1 MKTKLTL
8 CALLLS
14 LVVMPALAIPTPAIA
29 QGVELSD
36 TRVIMATVVALDRT
50 TRAMTL
56 RAADGD
62 MVTIKIP
69 ADDPHFDRIEINDPV
84 KVEYHESIALYIGK
98 SGKKPEATVETVRAV
113 SPKGTKPRAVVVGVL
128 DVSAKVVAIDRPNRL
143 LTLQLTDGRQMTTRV
158 DESLPGFETIDVG
171 DSVHARLTEAIGLSL
186 EKQ

>member
-8 CALLLS
+8 SFLVLS
-14 LVVMPALAIPTPAIA
+14 LLVVPALAIPTSAVA

-56 RAADGD
+56 RSSTGD

-69 ADDPHFDRIEINDPV
+69 PEDPHFDRIEVNDPI
-84 KVEYHESIALYIGK
+84 KVEYHESIALYIGR
-98 SGKKPEATVETVRAV
+98 SGEKPKTTMETVRAT
-113 SPKGTKPRAVVVGVL
+113 SPKGTKPRAVAVGVM
-128 DVSAKVVAIDRPNRL
+128 DVSAKVLAIDRPNRL
-143 LTLQLTDGRQMTTRV
+143 LTLELTAGRQITTRV
-158 DESLPGFETIDVG
+158 DESLPGFETINVG
-171 DSVHARLTEAIGLSL
+171 DLVHARVTEAIALSL